1 MTRVIKGVKMTAY
14 SRDGVIIR
22 QRIKILD
29 DEGNLVKAPIIEVR
43 EKKRHD
49 KEPLEEVK
57 KRAEK
62 LLEEKLREVMRG

>member
-1 MTRVIKGVKMTAY
+1 MTRVEHGLKVTTWVGDTV
-14 SRDGVIIR
+14 VIR

-49 KEPLEEVK
+49 REPLEDVK

-62 LLEEKLREVMRG
+62 LLEERLREVMRG

>member
-49 KEPLEEVK
+49 KEPLEDVK

-62 LLEEKLREVMRG
+62 RLEEKLRQVMRE

>member
-1 MTRVIKGVKMTAY
+1 MRIEKGLKAVIYGG
-14 SRDGVIIR
+14 DGVTIR

-29 DEGNLVKAPIIEVR
+29 DEGNLVKAPIIEVK

-62 LLEEKLREVMRG
+62 LLEERLRQVV

>member
-1 MTRVIKGVKMTAY
+1 MTRVERGLRVTTWVGDI
-14 SRDGVIIR
+14 VIIR

-29 DEGNLVKAPIIEVR
+29 DEGNLIKAPIIEVR

-49 KEPLEEVK
+49 KEPLEDVK

-62 LLEEKLREVMRG
+62 LLEEKLREMMRK

>member
-1 MTRVIKGVKMTAY
+1 MVRGIKMIAY
-14 SRDGVIIR
+14 SDDGVIIR
-22 QRIKILD
+22 QRVKILD
-29 DEGNLVKAPIIEVR
+29 DMDNLVKAPIIEVR

-62 LLEEKLREVMRG
+62 RLEEKLREVVRG

>member
-1 MTRVIKGVKMTAY
+1 MTRVERGLKVTTWAGDT
-14 SRDGVIIR
+14 VIIR

-49 KEPLEEVK
+49 KEPLEDVK

-62 LLEEKLREVMRG
+62 LLEERLREVMRG

>member
-1 MTRVIKGVKMTAY
+1 MMRIERGLKVVAY
-14 SRDGVIIR
+14 SGNEVIVK
-22 QRIKILD
+22 QRVKILD

-49 KEPLEEVK
+49 REPLEDVK

-62 LLEEKLREVMRG
+62 LLEQKLREVMRG

>member
-1 MTRVIKGVKMTAY
+1 MMRIKKGLKAVIYGG
-14 SRDGVIIR
+14 DGVTVR
-22 QRIKILD
+22 QRVKILD

-49 KEPLEEVK
+49 KEPLEDVK

-62 LLEEKLREVMRG
+62 RLEEKLREVMRE

>member
-29 DEGNLVKAPIIEVR
+29 DEGNLVKAPVIEVR

-62 LLEEKLREVMRG
+62 RLEERLREVMRG